1 MLRLIGLWLANLF
14 GSAIAALAGYAA
26 VRELSHASADPRVAF
41 LGGLI
46 PITSAKFPWVFVLL
60 ATLAAL
66 WFVVRRK
73 GDHRGAAWGL
83 WIWSLQLGI
92 SWSIAALLLFAGT
105 LLYGLSERTLL
116 DLNWGFSLGY
126 LAVAVI
132 LLTACLSAWRVT
144 NRSKA
149 AV

>member
-26 VRELSHASADPRVAF
+26 VREVSHTSADSRVAF

-46 PITSAKFPWVFVLL
+46 PITSVKFPWIVVLL
-60 ATLAAL
+60 TTLAAL
-66 WFVVRRK
+66 WFVVRLK

-83 WIWSLQLGI
+83 WIWTLQLGI
-92 SWSIAALLLFAGT
+92 TWSIAALLLFTGT
-105 LLYGLSERTLL
+105 LLYGLSQRTLS

-132 LLTACLSAWRVT
+132 PLTTCLIGWRVT

-149 AV
+149 AG

>member
-1 MLRLIGLWLANLF
+1 MLRMIGLWLANLF
-14 GSAIAALAGYAA
+14 GSAIAALAGYAS
-26 VRELSHASADPRVAF
+26 VRQFSHASEDSRVAF

-46 PITSAKFPWVFVLL
+46 PITSVKWPWVVVLL
-60 ATLAAL
+60 ATLAVL
-66 WFVVRRK
+66 WFVVRLK

-83 WIWSLQLGI
+83 WVWSLELGI

-105 LLYGLSERTLL
+105 LLYGLSQRSLL

-126 LAVAVI
+126 LAVSVI
-132 LLTACLSAWRVT
+132 LLTACLSGWRVT

-149 AV
+149 AG

>member
-14 GSAIAALAGYAA
+14 GSAIAAIAGYAA
-26 VRELSHASADPRVAF
+26 VRELSHASADSRVAF

-46 PITSAKFPWVFVLL
+46 PITSVRFPWVVVLL

-66 WFVVRRK
+66 WFVVRLK

-105 LLYGLSERTLL
+105 LLYGLSQRTLL

-132 LLTACLSAWRVT
+132 LLTASLCGWRVT
-144 NRSKA
+144 NRSKSA
-149 AV
+149 G